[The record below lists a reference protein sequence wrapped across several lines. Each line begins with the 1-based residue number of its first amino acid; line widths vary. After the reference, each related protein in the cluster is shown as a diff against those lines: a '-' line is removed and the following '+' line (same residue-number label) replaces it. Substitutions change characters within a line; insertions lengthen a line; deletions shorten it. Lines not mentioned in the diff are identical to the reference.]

1 MDSYVTLQYADDY
14 HLKRTSAERWSILT
28 DEQKDK
34 RLVSASDFIDEN
46 FDFVDD
52 LNDKIRNGEV
62 EAPIKLMNA
71 VCEVAA
77 SNELIISRSRTQN
90 SVKIDVIQ
98 IEYKDDDSAY
108 QNALNRIKNMLGDLV
123 KTESPA
129 LFVRISR

>member
-14 HLKRTSAERWSILT
+14 HSKRTSSERWAILT
-28 DEQKDK
+28 DEQKEK

-52 LNDKIRNGEV
+52 LNEKIRNGEV

-71 VCEVAA
+71 VCEVAVN
-77 SNELIISRSRTQN
+77 NELIISRSRTQN

-108 QNALNRIKNMLGDLV
+108 QNSLNRIKNMLGDLV
-123 KTESPA
+123 EAESTA
-129 LFVRISR
+129 LFLRISR

>member
-14 HLKRTSAERWSILT
+14 HSKRTSSERWAIF
-28 DEQKDK
+28 DDAQKEK

-46 FDFVDD
+46 FEFKDG
-52 LNDKIRNGEV
+52 LNEKIRSGEIEV
-62 EAPIKLMNA
+62 SIKLMNA
-71 VCEVAA
+71 VCEVAI

-123 KTESPA
+123 EAESTA
-129 LFVRISR
+129 LFVRLSR

>member
-1 MDSYVTLQYADDY
+1 MDSYVTLQYADEY
-14 HLKRTSAERWSILT
+14 HSKRTSAERWAILDDT
-28 DEQKDK
+28 QKEK

-52 LNDKIRNGEV
+52 LNEKIRNGEV

-71 VCEVAA
+71 ICEVAA

-123 KTESPA
+123 EANTPS

>member
-1 MDSYVTLQYADDY
+1 MDSYVTLQYADEY
-14 HLKRTSAERWSILT
+14 HSKRTSAERWAILDDT
-28 DEQKDK
+28 QKEK

-52 LNDKIRNGEV
+52 LNEKIRNGEV
-62 EAPIKLMNA
+62 EVSIKLMNA
-71 VCEVAA
+71 VCEVAI

-123 KTESPA
+123 EVNTPS

>member
-1 MDSYVTLQYADDY
+1 MDSYVTLQYADEY
-14 HLKRTSAERWSILT
+14 HSKRTSAERWAIL
-28 DEQKDK
+28 DEQKEK
-34 RLVSASDFIDEN
+34 RLVSASDFIDES

-52 LNDKIRNGEV
+52 LNEKIRNGEV

-77 SNELIISRSRTQN
+77 SSELVVSRSRTQN

-108 QNALNRIKNMLGDLV
+108 QNSLNRIKNMLGDLIEA
-123 KTESPA
+123 ESTA
-129 LFVRISR
+129 LFVRLSR

>member
-1 MDSYVTLQYADDY
+1 MDSYVTLQYANEY
-14 HLKRTSAERWSILT
+14 HSKRTSAERWAIPT
-28 DEQKDK
+28 NEQKEK

-46 FDFVDD
+46 FDFVDN
-52 LNDKIRNGEV
+52 LNEKIRNGEV

-71 VCEVAA
+71 ICEVAA

-123 KTESPA
+123 EVNTPS

>member
-1 MDSYVTLQYADDY
+1 MDSYVTLQYADNY
-14 HLKRTSAERWSILT
+14 HLKRTSAERWAILT
-28 DEQKDK
+28 DEQKEK

-46 FDFVDD
+46 FDFVDS
-52 LNDKIRNGEV
+52 LNENIRNGEV

-108 QNALNRIKNMLGDLV
+108 QNALNRIRNMLGDLV

-129 LFVRISR
+129 LFVRLSR

>member
-14 HLKRTSAERWSILT
+14 HSKRTSAERWAILT
-28 DEQKDK
+28 PEQKEK

-46 FDFVDD
+46 FNFKDD
-52 LNDKIRNGEV
+52 LNEKIRDGEID
-62 EAPIKLMNA
+62 APIKLMNA
-71 VCEVAA
+71 VCEIAA
-77 SNELIISRSRTQN
+77 NNELVGSRSRTQN

-108 QNALNRIKNMLGDLV
+108 QSSLNRIKNMLGDLV
-123 KTESPA
+123 EVNTPS

>member
-28 DEQKDK
+28 EEQKEK

-46 FDFVDD
+46 FGFADD
-52 LNDKIRNGEV
+52 LNEKIRNGEV
-62 EAPIKLMNA
+62 EAPVKLMNA

-90 SVKIDVIQ
+90 SVKIDVWVNQQ
-98 IEYKDDDSAY
+98 IIFRSNLAVY
-108 QNALNRIKNMLGDLV
+108 
-123 KTESPA
+123 A
-129 LFVRISR
+129 LFF

>member
-1 MDSYVTLQYADDY
+1 MDSYVTLQYADNY
-14 HLKRTSAERWSILT
+14 HLKRTSAERWAILT
-28 DEQKDK
+28 DEQKEK

-46 FDFVDD
+46 FDFVDS
-52 LNDKIRNGEV
+52 LNEKIRNGEV

-108 QNALNRIKNMLGDLV
+108 QNALNRIRNMLGDLV

-129 LFVRISR
+129 LFVRLSR